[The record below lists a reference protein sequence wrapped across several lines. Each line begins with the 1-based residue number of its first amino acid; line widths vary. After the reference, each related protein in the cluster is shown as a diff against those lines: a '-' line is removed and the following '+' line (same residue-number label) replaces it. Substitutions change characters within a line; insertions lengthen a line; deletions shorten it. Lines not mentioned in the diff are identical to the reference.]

1 MEERAIVLAARVL
14 YTRGVN
20 DGLYGAQLMGSH
32 PLVLGL
38 RFLLEMAALAALGYW
53 GWTQHE
59 GFLRILWT
67 LGLLLVAGT
76 LWAVFRVPGEGGDPI
91 VAVPGVVRLLLEA
104 ALFVTA
110 ALLLRAAGQ
119 PQLALI
125 LGTVVALHYIASYD
139 YVLRLLNLRR

>member
-1 MEERAIVLAARVL
+1 
-14 YTRGVN
+14 
-20 DGLYGAQLMGSH
+20 MGSH
-32 PLVLGL
+32 PLILGL
-38 RFLLEMAALAALGYW
+38 RFLLEMAALAALAYW

-59 GFLRILWT
+59 GFLRILWA
-67 LGLLLVAGT
+67 LGLPLVAGT

-91 VAVPGVVRLLLEA
+91 VTVPGIVRLLLEA

-125 LGTVVALHYIASYD
+125 LGILVLLHYAASYD